1 MDRKKTV
8 DAGTIQRLHDI
19 VDSLASPSVVD
30 VEMVRRLHAV
40 AKEITSLADSLGR
53 HERVDFDEVWPQSV
67 TDKKIGCK
75 CLPLFL
81 GLTSTDE
88 KLVTDLASLPH
99 LLVGGAT
106 GQGKSNLL
114 NSIIC
119 GLTRLLP
126 PDELRLVLV
135 DMKVVE
141 FVQYMTLP
149 HLAFPV
155 ITDTNK
161 CLYVLRWLV
170 AEMERRLKL
179 FASAAC
185 RNIQDYRKSGNA
197 LPYIVVIIDEFAD
210 LMLSYGKDFEPVIAR
225 LAARARAA
233 GIHLVMATQN
243 AGHDVLT
250 ASLRNNFQ
258 GRIAFKTRSQSES
271 RRIVDSPDADVLC
284 APGDMLVRQKDGPL
298 VRAQCAYLPDM
309 ALVRIIETL
318 EKQYDGS
325 KFLAALPDVVFPAEP
340 KPPQDKPTDEDLYN
354 RALEVVRTTGRAS
367 VSHLQRQMG
376 IGYNHAA
383 RLLDLLEER
392 GVVGPDVGVRTRE
405 MLMPYRDVSAAASV
419 MVRAAA
425 RRSAAVP

>member
-1 MDRKKTV
+1 METKKTV
-8 DAGTIQRLHDI
+8 DPGTIQRLHDI

-53 HERVDFDEVWPQSV
+53 HERVGFDEVWPKSMA
-67 TDKKIGCK
+67 DKKIGRK

-114 NSIIC
+114 NTIIC

-135 DMKVVE
+135 DTKMVE
-141 FVQYMTLP
+141 FTPYAALP
-149 HLAFPV
+149 HLAFPI
-155 ITDTNK
+155 ITDDNK

-179 FASAAC
+179 FARAQC
-185 RNIQDYRKSGNA
+185 RNIQSYRKGGNA

-210 LMLSYGKDFEPVIAR
+210 LMASHRKDFEPVVAR
-225 LAARARAA
+225 LAAMARAA
-233 GIHLVMATQN
+233 GIHLVLATQN
-243 AGHDVLT
+243 VDHDVLSGT
-250 ASLRNNFQ
+250 LRCNIP

-271 RRIVDSPDADVLC
+271 CLIIDSPDADALC
-284 APGDMLVRQKDGPL
+284 APGDMLVRQKDETL
-298 VRAQCAYLPDM
+298 VRAQCAYLSDM
-309 ALVRIIETL
+309 ELVRIIDTV
-318 EKQYDGS
+318 EKQYDGP
-325 KFLAALPDVVFPAEP
+325 KFLASLPEIVFPSEP
-340 KPPQDKPTDEDLYN
+340 KPPQDKPTDEELYN
-354 RALEVVRTTGRAS
+354 HALEVVRTTKRAS
-367 VSHLQRQMG
+367 ISHLQRKMG

-383 RLLDLLEER
+383 HLIDLLENR
-392 GVVGPDVGVRTRE
+392 GIIGPAIGVQPRE
-405 MLMPYRDVSAAASV
+405 ILMS
-419 MVRAAA
+419 
-425 RRSAAVP
+425 

>member
-1 MDRKKTV
+1 MKNKKTV
-8 DAGTIQRLHDI
+8 DTGTIQWLHDI
-19 VDSLASPSVVD
+19 VDSLASPSVAD

-53 HERVDFDEVWPQSV
+53 HEHVDFDEVWPQSMA
-67 TDKKIGCK
+67 DKKIGRK

-135 DMKVVE
+135 DTKMVE
-141 FVQYMTLP
+141 FVQYTTLP

-161 CLYVLRWLV
+161 CLYVLHWLV

-179 FASAAC
+179 FARAAC
-185 RNIQDYRKSGNA
+185 RNIQAYREIGNA
-197 LPYIVVIIDEFAD
+197 IPYIVVIIDEFAD
-210 LMLSYGKDFEPVIAR
+210 LMASHRKDFEPVVAR
-225 LAARARAA
+225 LTAMARAA
-233 GIHLVMATQN
+233 GIHLVMATQRTDN
-243 AGHDVLT
+243 DVLSGT
-250 ASLRNNFQ
+250 LRCNIP
-258 GRIAFKTRSQSES
+258 GRIVFKTRSQSES
-271 RRIVDSPDADVLC
+271 RLIIDSPDADVLC
-284 APGDMLVRQKDGPL
+284 APGDMLVRQKDDVL
-298 VRAQCAYLPDM
+298 VRAQCAYLSDM

-318 EKQYDGS
+318 EKQYDGP
-325 KFLAALPDVVFPAEP
+325 KFLVSIPDVVFPAEP
-340 KPPQDKPTDEDLYN
+340 KPPQDKPTDEELYK
-354 RALEVVRTTGRAS
+354 RALEVVRTTKRAS
-367 VSHLQRQMG
+367 ISHLQRQMG

-383 RLLDLLEER
+383 HLIDLLEGR
-392 GVVGPDVGVRTRE
+392 GIIGPGVGVQPRE
-405 MLMPYRDVSAAASV
+405 ILMP
-419 MVRAAA
+419 
-425 RRSAAVP
+425 

>member
-1 MDRKKTV
+1 MKNKKTV
-8 DAGTIQRLHDI
+8 DAGTIQRLHDF

-53 HERVDFDEVWPQSV
+53 HERVDFDEVWPKSV
-67 TDKKIGCK
+67 TDKKIGRK

-88 KLVTDLASLPH
+88 KLVVDLASIPH

-119 GLTRLLP
+119 GLARLLP

-135 DMKVVE
+135 DTMMVE
-141 FVQYMTLP
+141 FVQYSTLP

-155 ITDTNK
+155 IYDNNK
-161 CLYVLRWLV
+161 CLYVFRWLV
-170 AEMERRLKL
+170 AEIERRLKL
-179 FASAAC
+179 FARIAC
-185 RNIQDYRKSGNA
+185 RNIQNYRKSGNA

-210 LMLSYGKDFEPVIAR
+210 LMLSYGKDFDPIVAR
-225 LAARARAA
+225 LTAKARAA
-233 GIHLVMATQN
+233 GIHLVMATQR
-243 AGHDVLT
+243 ADHAVLSE
-250 ASLRNNFQ
+250 SLRSNFP

-271 RRIVDSPDADVLC
+271 RLIIDSPDADVLR
-284 APGDMLVRQKDGPL
+284 APGDMLVRQKDETL
-298 VRAQCAYLPDM
+298 VRAQCAYLSDM

-318 EKQYDGS
+318 EKQYDGP
-325 KFLAALPDVVFPAEP
+325 KFLVSLPDVVFPAKP
-340 KPPQDKPTDEDLYN
+340 NPPQDNPTDEELYKS
-354 RALEVVRTTGRAS
+354 ALEVVRTTKRAS
-367 VSHLQRQMG
+367 ISHLQRQMG

-383 RLLDLLEER
+383 HLIDLMEER
-392 GVVGPDVGVRTRE
+392 GVIGPAVGVQPRE
-405 MLMPYRDVSAAASV
+405 ILMP
-419 MVRAAA
+419 
-425 RRSAAVP
+425 

>member
-1 MDRKKTV
+1 MDKKKTV
-8 DAGTIQRLHDI
+8 DLGTIQWLHDI
-19 VDSLASPSVVD
+19 VDSLASLSLAD

-53 HERVDFDEVWPQSV
+53 HERVDFDEVWPQSMA
-67 TDKKIGCK
+67 DKSVGSK
-75 CLPLFL
+75 CMPLFL

-99 LLVGGAT
+99 LLIGGAT

-135 DMKVVE
+135 DTKMVE
-141 FVQYMTLP
+141 FTPYAALP
-149 HLAFPV
+149 HLAFPI
-155 ITDTNK
+155 ITDDNK

-210 LMLSYGKDFEPVIAR
+210 LMLNYGRDFEPIVAR
-225 LAARARAA
+225 LTAMARAA

-243 AGHDVLT
+243 ADHDVLT

-271 RRIVDSPDADVLC
+271 RWIIDSPDADVLC
-284 APGDMLVRQKDGPL
+284 APGDMLVRQKDGTL
-298 VRAQCAYLPDM
+298 VRAQCAYLSDM
-309 ALVRIIETL
+309 ELVRIIETL
-318 EKQYDGS
+318 EKQYDDP
-325 KFLAALPDVVFPAEP
+325 KFLACLPDVVFPAEP
-340 KPPQDKPTDEDLYN
+340 KPPQDKPTDEELYN
-354 RALEVVRTTGRAS
+354 RALEVVRTTKRAS
-367 VSHLQRQMG
+367 ISHLQRKMG

-383 RLLDLLEER
+383 HLIDLLEDR
-392 GVVGPDVGVRTRE
+392 GVIGPGVGVQSR
-405 MLMPYRDVSAAASV
+405 
-419 MVRAAA
+419 
-425 RRSAAVP
+425 

>member
-53 HERVDFDEVWPQSV
+53 HERVDFDEVWPESV
-67 TDKKIGCK
+67 TNKKIGRK

-161 CLYVLRWLV
+161 CLYVLNWLA

-179 FASAAC
+179 FTRAAC
-185 RNIQDYRKSGNA
+185 RNIQAYRESGNTI
-197 LPYIVVIIDEFAD
+197 PYIVVIIDEFAD
-210 LMLSYGKDFEPVIAR
+210 LMASHRKDFEPVVAR
-225 LAARARAA
+225 LTAKARAA
-233 GIHLVMATQN
+233 GIHLILATQN
-243 AGHDVLT
+243 ADHDVLSGT
-250 ASLRNNFQ
+250 LRCNIP

-271 RRIVDSPDADVLC
+271 RLIIDSPDADVLC
-284 APGDMLVRQKDGPL
+284 APGDMLVRQKGGTL
-298 VRAQCAYLPDM
+298 VRAQCAYLSDM
-309 ALVRIIETL
+309 ELVRNIETL
-318 EKQYDGS
+318 EKQYDGP
-325 KFLAALPDVVFPAEP
+325 KFLASLPDVVFPAEP
-340 KPPQDKPTDEDLYN
+340 KPPQGKPTDEELYK
-354 RALEVVRTTGRAS
+354 RALEVVRTTKRAS
-367 VSHLQRQMG
+367 ISHLQRKMG

-383 RLLDLLEER
+383 HLIDLLEER
-392 GVVGPDVGVRTRE
+392 GIIGPAVGVKQRE
-405 MLMPYRDVSAAASV
+405 ILMP
-419 MVRAAA
+419 
-425 RRSAAVP
+425 

>member
-1 MDRKKTV
+1 MKNKKTV

-19 VDSLASPSVVD
+19 IDSLASPSVVD
-30 VEMVRRLHAV
+30 AEMVRRLHAV

-53 HERVDFDEVWPQSV
+53 HERVDFDKVWPESA
-67 TDKKIGCK
+67 TDKKIGRK

-88 KLVTDLASLPH
+88 KLVTDLAFLPH

-135 DMKVVE
+135 DTKMVE
-141 FVQYMTLP
+141 FVQYTKLP
-149 HLAFPV
+149 HLASPV
-155 ITDTNK
+155 ITDNNK

-179 FASAAC
+179 FARAQC
-185 RNIQDYRKSGNA
+185 RNIQSYRKGVNA

-210 LMLSYGKDFEPVIAR
+210 LMASHRKDFEPVVAR
-225 LAARARAA
+225 LTAMARAA
-233 GIHLVMATQN
+233 GIHLVMATQR
-243 AGHDVLT
+243 ADSDVLSGT
-250 ASLRNNFQ
+250 LRCNIP

-284 APGDMLVRQKDGPL
+284 APGDMLVRQKDGSL
-298 VRAQCAYLPDM
+298 VRAQCEYLSDM
-309 ALVRIIETL
+309 ELVRIIDTL
-318 EKQYDGS
+318 EKQYDGP
-325 KFLAALPDVVFPAEP
+325 KFLASLPDIVFPAEP
-340 KPPQDKPTDEDLYN
+340 KPPQDKPTDEELYN
-354 RALEVVRTTGRAS
+354 RALEVVRTTKRAS
-367 VSHLQRQMG
+367 ISHLQRKMS

-383 RLLDLLEER
+383 RLIDLLEDR
-392 GVVGPDVGVRTRE
+392 GIIGPGVGVQPRE
-405 MLMPYRDVSAAASV
+405 ILMP
-419 MVRAAA
+419 
-425 RRSAAVP
+425 